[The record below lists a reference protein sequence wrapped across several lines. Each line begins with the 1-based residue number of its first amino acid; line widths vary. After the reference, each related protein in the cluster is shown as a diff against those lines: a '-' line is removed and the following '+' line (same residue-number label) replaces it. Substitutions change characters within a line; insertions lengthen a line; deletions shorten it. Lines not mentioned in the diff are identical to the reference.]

1 MPDTVGMGRMCV
13 SGCECDRE
21 RERERKENESGS
33 VVSVWVHERV
43 EVCCM

>member
-1 MPDTVGMGRMCV
+1 MPDTVGVGRMCV

-21 RERERKENESGS
+21 REYESSS

-43 EVCCM
+43 EVCCMSLLV